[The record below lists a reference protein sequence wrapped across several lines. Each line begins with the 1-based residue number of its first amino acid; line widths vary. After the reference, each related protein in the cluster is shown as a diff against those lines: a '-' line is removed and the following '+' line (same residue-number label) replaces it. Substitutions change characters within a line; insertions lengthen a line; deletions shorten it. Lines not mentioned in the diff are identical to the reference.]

1 MNLRHDM
8 VVVELGEGYAV
19 APTSEAET
27 VFRGII
33 RLNSTAKDIWD
44 GLADGLSEDEIADRL
59 SKKYDRVDREKILK
73 GIRQVVE
80 TLRKQGILE
89 EEVDGK

>member
-1 MNLRHDM
+1 MNLRHDIL
-8 VVVELGEGYAV
+8 VLELGEGYALV
-19 APTSEAET
+19 PTSEAET
-27 VFRGII
+27 VFQGII

-44 GLADGLSEDEIADRL
+44 GLADELSEDEIADRL
-59 SKKYDRVDREKILK
+59 VKKYDRVDRKMILR

-89 EEVDGK
+89 EGGDSK